1 MKTELSAEQVN
12 QLFEFTRKHYVEYYD
27 VQVELVDH
35 LASSIENEREQNP
48 NLSFDE
54 ALNNVFRGFGIFGF
68 DGITEQKASAT
79 NKKQRKH
86 WQKTFINLLM
96 WPNMLKSFCLY
107 AVLYLLFTY
116 LPKEFSLITIGFL
129 LIGFS
134 IYFLIKEFL
143 YIKRNLEKKLVLITA
158 RFQYLGLVNFTIYF
172 FRFFGDW
179 FLSQHI
185 WIISLV
191 ISVIILV
198 FIAYQIAS
206 RKVFEEARI
215 LYPEAFKSPALT

>member
-35 LASSIENEREQNP
+35 LASSIENEQAENP

-68 DGITEQKASAT
+68 DGITEAKVELIGKQ
-79 NKKQRKH
+79 QRKL
-86 WQKTFINLLM
+86 WQKTYINLLM
-96 WPNMLKSFCLY
+96 WPNLLKSVCLY
-107 AVLYLLFTY
+107 AVLYMLFTY
-116 LPKEFSLITIGFL
+116 LQKEIICILIIVLLMVFAAYSLIKDWN
-129 LIGFS
+129 
-134 IYFLIKEFL
+134 YVK
-143 YIKRNLEKKLVLITA
+143 KNLEKKLVLIQQ
-158 RFQYLGLVNFTIYF
+158 RYQYAGLFYTPIYCYQ
-172 FRFFGDW
+172 FFGDW

-198 FIAYQIAS
+198 FISYQIAS
-206 RKVFEEARI
+206 KKVFEEAKN
-215 LYPEAFKSPALT
+215 LYPEAFKSSALV